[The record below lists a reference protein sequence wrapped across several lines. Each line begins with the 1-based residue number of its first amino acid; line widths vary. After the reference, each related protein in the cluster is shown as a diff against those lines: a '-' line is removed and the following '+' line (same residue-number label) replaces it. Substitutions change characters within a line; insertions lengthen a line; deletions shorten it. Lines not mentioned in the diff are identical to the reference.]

1 MKKHESKKV
10 LSLQTRKM
18 EAKKSTSSSEDTS
31 FDSSEDESF
40 DDNRPEGRHDY
51 LTEEELWENRTKFWR
66 EKYEE
71 DCMAYLRSLESANA
85 REIWLEDENA
95 QLHQKVVALTDKLQ
109 RRRTVIMV
117 GDPQVETPPPKA
129 ATKVASPAKK
139 RAPPTP
145 TLGSKKGAKRTKV
158 AESTPAGKD
167 SRETPLL
174 EKDELKKGTEKK

>member
-1 MKKHESKKV
+1 M

-40 DDNRPEGRHDY
+40 DNRPEGRHDY

-109 RRRTVIMV
+109 RRRTVVMV
-117 GDPQVETPPPKA
+117 GDPQVETPPPPKA
-129 ATKVASPAKK
+129 ATKVANPAKK

-145 TLGSKKGAKRTKV
+145 QKGSEKSAKRVKV
-158 AESTPAGKD
+158 AEPTPAGKD

-174 EKDELKKGTEKK
+174 EKDETKKGTEKK